1 MLSSKS
7 FFETSN
13 AKLIEDVEYGRS
25 TRPRSFVF
33 EDEYVIIPTVTI
45 EIDQVSFLDFIQDA
59 NSENLDIPE
68 LPSTHNEEPSLIH
81 EEEH

>member
-1 MLSSKS
+1 M
-7 FFETSN
+7 
-13 AKLIEDVEYGRS
+13 
-25 TRPRSFVF
+25 SFVF